1 MDVRF
6 AGFVLVSA
14 LLIIT
19 PGPDMALVTSN
30 ALRGGRRA
38 AAAATWGVAVGIL
51 AWAVATGLGLAALLS
66 ASAAAFWVLKLA
78 GGAYLVYLGL
88 KSLRSGIAG
97 TQVPTSSPRHGV
109 SDRPFLQGLLGNL
122 LNPKAA
128 VVFLTVLPQFIRPG
142 DSVFRLLTML
152 AIFEAILI
160 GWLHLYGFAIAR
172 AGQAP
177 GASGLRRWLSSL
189 TGAILV
195 GLGVRLAFERS

>member
-38 AAAATWGVAVGIL
+38 AAAA
-51 AWAVATGLGLAALLS
+51 
-66 ASAAAFWVLKLA
+66 AAFRVLKLA

-88 KSLRSGIAG
+88 KSLCSGIAG
-97 TQVPTSSPRHGV
+97 TQVPTSSPRHGF

-152 AIFEAILI
+152 AIFEAMLI

-172 AGQAP
+172 AGQAF
-177 GASGLRRWLSSL
+177 GTSGLRRWLSSL